1 MDDKLKQQ
9 LEQLLEAAKE
19 ARSIEFLEKTSDME
33 LPAQEDRYWLLEQF
47 NILAEAASVEEDKQT
62 RNVLI
67 MTTLFTMGRVWER
80 YYTKQ
85 GKKAARG
92 DS

>member
-9 LEQLLEAAKE
+9 IEQLLEKAE
-19 ARSIEFLEKTSDME
+19 RPNEPRTIEFLERTADIE

-47 NILAEAASVEEDKQT
+47 DALVEAFAESEKDKKA

-67 MTTLFTMGRVWER
+67 MTGIFTMGRVWER
-80 YYTKQ
+80 YY
-85 GKKAARG
+85 
-92 DS
+92 